1 MRKQTRV
8 VQVGTVKIGGEEPV
22 RVQSMTNTD
31 TRDITATV
39 KQIQRLQAA
48 GCELVRLAVV
58 DQEAARALKKI
69 KAQVD
74 IPLIADIHFDH
85 RLAIASIKAG

>member
-39 KQIQRLQAA
+39 NRFKGCRLQAA
-48 GCELVRLAVV
+48 NCTPCGCGSRGR
-58 DQEAARALKKI
+58 RALKN
-69 KAQVD
+69 
-74 IPLIADIHFDH
+74 
-85 RLAIASIKAG
+85 